1 MLRVTS
7 VTAWR
12 SDFAVPLN
20 YMDQAAETRFR
31 AEVPSEEYWRRQTKC
46 QYACPVHTDARGYIR
61 AIAAGDYEGAYLIA
75 RGPNPLA
82 SICGRVCGAPCEA
95 ACRRGSID
103 QPIAIRALKRF
114 VSDQHGGRLRSPG
127 EFPEGACDGLEEM
140 TGLARFLASREYVRP
155 EGFCVAIIG
164 SGPAGLA
171 AAHDLALL
179 GIAPTIFEAESRPAG
194 MLYTG
199 IPAYR
204 LPRDLIDAEIE
215 LIRRLGVEFR
225 CGVRVGRDI
234 EFEQLRRDFRAVIIA
249 VGAKRARMLQLPG
262 SDARGIFGGVDFLR
276 AMSLGEKLPIGR
288 RVVVIGGGNVAFDV
302 SRSAVRYEGEDAERL
317 LARQTETDI
326 SRVALRQAAVREVHL
341 ACLES
346 REEMPADEVEIVEGE
361 EEGIIRHNR
370 LGPKEFLFREENG
383 DRVVSGVRFR
393 PVVSVFDTKRRFA
406 PVYDDTQTIDLEA
419 DTVLLSVGQVPDLS
433 FLGDVARLQVD
444 PETCET
450 ATPGVFAAGDV
461 AYGARLM
468 IDAIASGK
476 KAARGVYRFL
486 TGSEIRQHEVQLHV
500 EIEGYRREA
509 GYEGRRRAHIPAA
522 PAKERLADPRR
533 LVETGYTEVQAA
545 GEAGRCLDCGVN
557 TIFDGEKC
565 ILCGGCVDVCP
576 TLCLKLVA
584 LEKLELSH
592 EIEALLA
599 ASGAGSGD
607 SAILKDE
614 EHCIRC
620 ALCAQRCPTH
630 AITMERFLF
639 RQEWTYA

>member
-1 MLRVTS
+1 MIQ
-7 VTAWR
+7 TAEAR
-12 SDFAVPLN
+12 FTAIVPN
-20 YMDQAAETRFR
+20 
-31 AEVPSEEYWRRQTKC
+31 EEYWRRQIKC
-46 QYACPVHTDARGYIR
+46 QFACPVHTDARGYVR

-82 SICGRVCGAPCEA
+82 SICGRVCGAPCEV

-114 VSDQHGGRLRSPG
+114 VSDQYAGTLLAPG
-127 EFPEGACDGLEEM
+127 EFSEGACDGLEEM
-140 TGLARFLASREYVRP
+140 TNLARFLASREYHRP
-155 EGFCVAIIG
+155 DGLRVAIIG

-171 AAHDLALL
+171 AAHDLALM
-179 GIAPTIFEAESRPAG
+179 GMAPTIFEAEPRPAG

-215 LIRRLGVEFR
+215 LIRSLGVEFR
-225 CGVRVGRDI
+225 CGVKVGRDI
-234 EFEQLRRDFRAVIIA
+234 EFEQLRRDFKAVIIA

-262 SDARGIFGGVDFLR
+262 SDAQGIYGGIDFLR
-276 AMSLGEKLPIGR
+276 AMSLGERLPIGR

-302 SRSAVRYEGEDAERL
+302 SRSAVRYAEDDPERL
-317 LARQTETDI
+317 VARQTETDI
-326 SRVALRQAAVREVHL
+326 SRVALRQESVREVHL

-361 EEGIIRHNR
+361 EEGIVRHNR

-383 DRVVSGVRFR
+383 QKVVAGVRFR
-393 PVVSVFDTKRRFA
+393 RVLSVFDANRRFA
-406 PVYDDTQTIDLEA
+406 PVYDDAETVDVEA
-419 DTVLLSVGQVPDLS
+419 DTVLLSVGQMPDLS
-433 FLGDVARLQVD
+433 FLGDVSRLQVD
-444 PETCET
+444 AETCET
-450 ATPGVFAAGDV
+450 GTPGVFAAGDV

-486 TGSEIRQHEVQLHV
+486 TGREIRQTETQLHV
-500 EIEGYRREA
+500 EIEDYRREA
-509 GYEGRRRAHIPAA
+509 GYEGRQRAHIPVASA
-522 PAKERLADPRR
+522 RERLADPQR
-533 LVETGYTEVQAA
+533 LVETGYTEVQAT

-584 LEKLELSH
+584 LEQLAPSP
-592 EIEALLA
+592 EIAALLA
-599 ASGAGSGD
+599 ANAAGPGD

-614 EHCIRC
+614 DRCIRC
-620 ALCAQRCPTH
+620 ALCAERCPTH

>member
-1 MLRVTS
+1 MAQSAEIRF
-7 VTAWR
+7 TAEIP
-12 SDFAVPLN
+12 DA
-20 YMDQAAETRFR
+20 
-31 AEVPSEEYWRRQTKC
+31 EYWRRQIKC
-46 QYACPVHTDARGYIR
+46 QYACPVHTDARGYVR
-61 AIAAGDYEGAYLIA
+61 AIAAGDYEAAYLIA

-82 SICGRVCGAPCEA
+82 SMCGRVCGAPCEA

-114 VSDQHGGRLRSPG
+114 VADQFAGRARDPQSFAQG
-127 EFPEGACDGLEEM
+127 ECDGLEEM
-140 TGLARFLASREYVRP
+140 ATLARFLAAREYRKP
-155 EGFCVAIIG
+155 EGMRVAIIG

-171 AAHDLALL
+171 AGHDLALM
-179 GIAPTIFEAESRPAG
+179 GMAPTIFEAEPRPAG

-215 LIRRLGVEFR
+215 LIRSLGVEFR
-225 CGVRVGRDI
+225 CGVKIGRDI
-234 EFEQLRRDFRAVIIA
+234 DFAALRGEFQAVIIA
-249 VGAKRARMLQLPG
+249 VGAKRARMLALPG
-262 SDARGIFGGVDFLR
+262 ADAEGIYGGIDFLR
-276 AMSLGEKLPIGR
+276 AVSLGERLPIGR

-302 SRSAVRYEGEDAERL
+302 SRSAVRYAEDDPERL
-317 LARQTETDI
+317 VARQTETDI
-326 SRVALRQAAVREVHL
+326 SRVAMRQEAVREVHL

-370 LGPKEFLFREENG
+370 VGPKEFLFREENG
-383 DRVVSGVRFR
+383 RKVVTGVRFR
-393 PVVSVFDTKRRFA
+393 RVLSVFDANRRFA
-406 PVYDDTQTIDLEA
+406 PVYDDHATEDVEA
-419 DTVLLSVGQVPDLS
+419 DTVLLSVGQMPDLS
-433 FLGDVARLQVD
+433 FLGDVARLQLNA
-444 PETCET
+444 ETLET
-450 ATPGVFAAGDV
+450 EMPGVFAAGDV

-486 TGSEIRQHEVQLHV
+486 TGREIRQHETQLHF
-500 EIEGYRREA
+500 EIEDYRREA
-509 GYEGRRRAHIPAA
+509 GYEGRRRAHIPVASA
-522 PAKERLADPRR
+522 RERLADPKR
-533 LVETGYTEVQAA
+533 LVETGYTEVQAVS
-545 GEAGRCLDCGVN
+545 EAGRCLDCGVN

-576 TLCLKLVA
+576 TLCLKLVG
-584 LEKLELSH
+584 LEQLERTP
-592 EIEALLA
+592 EVEALLA
-599 ASGAGSGD
+599 AGAADPGD

-614 EHCIRC
+614 DRCIRC

-630 AITMERFLF
+630 AITMERFQF

>member
-1 MLRVTS
+1 MIQS
-7 VTAWR
+7 
-12 SDFAVPLN
+12 
-20 YMDQAAETRFR
+20 AETRFT
-31 AEVPSEEYWRRQTKC
+31 ATVPNEDYWRRQIKC
-46 QYACPVHTDARGYIR
+46 QFACPVHTDARGYIR

-95 ACRRGSID
+95 ACRRGAID

-114 VSDQHGGRLRSPG
+114 VSDQYAGHLRAPD
-127 EFPEGACDGLEEM
+127 EFPKGACDGLEEM
-140 TGLARFLASREYVRP
+140 TNLARFLASREYQRP
-155 EGFCVAIIG
+155 DGFRVAIIG

-171 AAHDLALL
+171 VAHDLALM
-179 GIAPTIFEAESRPAG
+179 GMAPTIFEAEPRPAG

-215 LIRRLGVEFR
+215 LIRSLGVQFR
-225 CGVRVGRDI
+225 CGVKIGRDLD
-234 EFEQLRRDFRAVIIA
+234 FEDLRSDFKAVIIA

-262 SDARGIFGGVDFLR
+262 SDAQGIYGGIDFLR
-276 AMSLGEKLPIGR
+276 AVSLGERLLIGR

-302 SRSAVRYEGEDAERL
+302 SRSAVRYADDDSERL
-317 LARQTETDI
+317 VARQTETDI
-326 SRVALRQAAVREVHL
+326 SRVALRQEAVREVHL

-383 DRVVSGVRFR
+383 QKVVAGVRFR
-393 PVVSVFDTKRRFA
+393 RVVSVFDANRRFA
-406 PVYDDTQTIDLEA
+406 PVYDDSETVDVEA
-419 DTVLLSVGQVPDLS
+419 DTVLLSVGQMADLS
-433 FLGDVARLQVD
+433 FLGDVSRLQVD

-450 ATPGVFAAGDV
+450 GTPGVFAAGDV

-486 TGSEIRQHEVQLHV
+486 TGREIRQQETQLHV
-500 EIEGYRREA
+500 EIEDYEREA
-509 GYEGRRRAHIPAA
+509 GYEGRQRAHIPVASTQ
-522 PAKERLADPRR
+522 ERLADPKR
-533 LVETGYTEVQAA
+533 LVETGYTDVQAA

-584 LEKLELSH
+584 LEQLAPSP
-592 EIEALLA
+592 EIDALLA
-599 ASGAGSGD
+599 ENGAGSGD

-614 EHCIRC
+614 DRCIRC
-620 ALCAQRCPTH
+620 ALCAERCPTH

-639 RQEWTYA
+639 RQEWTYV

>member
-1 MLRVTS
+1 MIQ
-7 VTAWR
+7 
-12 SDFAVPLN
+12 P
-20 YMDQAAETRFR
+20 AETRFT
-31 AEVPSEEYWRRQTKC
+31 ATVPNEEYWRRQIKC
-46 QYACPVHTDARGYIR
+46 QFACPVHTDARGYVR
-61 AIAAGDYEGAYLIA
+61 AIAAGDYEAAYLIA

-114 VSDQHGGRLRSPG
+114 VSDQYSGHLRAPG
-127 EFPEGACDGLEEM
+127 EFSEGACDGLEEM
-140 TGLARFLASREYVRP
+140 TNLARFLASREYHRP
-155 EGFCVAIIG
+155 EGLRVAIIG

-171 AAHDLALL
+171 AAHDLALM
-179 GIAPTIFEAESRPAG
+179 GMAPTIFEAEPRPAG

-215 LIRRLGVEFR
+215 LIRSLGVEFR
-225 CGVRVGRDI
+225 CGVKIGRDVD
-234 EFEQLRRDFRAVIIA
+234 FEELRRDFKAVIIA

-262 SDARGIFGGVDFLR
+262 SDALGIYGGIDFLR

-302 SRSAVRYEGEDAERL
+302 SRSAVRYADDDSERL
-317 LARQTETDI
+317 VARQTETDI
-326 SRVALRQAAVREVHL
+326 SRVALRQEAVREVHL

-346 REEMPADEVEIVEGE
+346 REEMPADEVEIIEGE

-383 DRVVSGVRFR
+383 QKVVAGVRFR
-393 PVVSVFDTKRRFA
+393 RVVSVFDANRRFA
-406 PVYDDTQTIDLEA
+406 PVYDDSETVDVEA
-419 DTVLLSVGQVPDLS
+419 DTVLLSVGQMADLS
-433 FLGDVARLQVD
+433 FLGDVSRLQVD

-450 ATPGVFAAGDV
+450 GTHGVFAAGDV

-486 TGSEIRQHEVQLHV
+486 TGREIRQQETQLHV
-500 EIEGYRREA
+500 EIQDYQREA
-509 GYEGRRRAHIPAA
+509 GYEGRRRAHIPVASTQ
-522 PAKERLADPRR
+522 ERLADPKR
-533 LVETGYTEVQAA
+533 LVETGYTDVQAA
-545 GEAGRCLDCGVN
+545 GEAGRCLDCGIN

-576 TLCLKLVA
+576 TLCLKLVGLDQLA
-584 LEKLELSH
+584 PSP
-592 EIEALLA
+592 EIDALLA
-599 ASGAGSGD
+599 ENGAGSGD

-614 EHCIRC
+614 DRCIRC

>member
-1 MLRVTS
+1 MIQ
-7 VTAWR
+7 
-12 SDFAVPLN
+12 P
-20 YMDQAAETRFR
+20 AETRFT
-31 AEVPSEEYWRRQTKC
+31 ATVPNEEYWRRQIKC
-46 QYACPVHTDARGYIR
+46 QFACPVHTDARGYVR
-61 AIAAGDYEGAYLIA
+61 AIAAGDYEAAYLIA

-114 VSDQHGGRLRSPG
+114 VSDQYSGHLRAPG
-127 EFPEGACDGLEEM
+127 EFSEGACDGLEEM
-140 TGLARFLASREYVRP
+140 TNLARFLASREYQRP
-155 EGFCVAIIG
+155 EGLRVAIIG

-171 AAHDLALL
+171 AAHDLALM
-179 GIAPTIFEAESRPAG
+179 GMAPTIFEAEPRPAG

-215 LIRRLGVEFR
+215 LIRGLGVEFR
-225 CGVRVGRDI
+225 CGVKIGRDVD
-234 EFEQLRRDFRAVIIA
+234 FEELRRDFKAVIIA

-262 SDARGIFGGVDFLR
+262 SDAQGIYGGIDFLR

-302 SRSAVRYEGEDAERL
+302 SRSAVRYADDDSERL
-317 LARQTETDI
+317 VARQTETDI
-326 SRVALRQAAVREVHL
+326 SRVALRQEAVREVHL

-383 DRVVSGVRFR
+383 QKVVAGVRFR
-393 PVVSVFDTKRRFA
+393 RVLSVFDANRRFA
-406 PVYDDTQTIDLEA
+406 PVYDDSETVDVEA
-419 DTVLLSVGQVPDLS
+419 DTVLLSVGQMADLS
-433 FLGDVARLQVD
+433 FLGDVSRLQVD
-444 PETCET
+444 PETCAT

-486 TGSEIRQHEVQLHV
+486 TGREIRQQETQLHV
-500 EIEGYRREA
+500 EIEDYQREA
-509 GYEGRRRAHIPAA
+509 GYEGRRRAHIPVASTQ
-522 PAKERLADPRR
+522 ERLADPKR

-584 LEKLELSH
+584 LDQLAPSP
-592 EIEALLA
+592 EIDALLA
-599 ASGAGSGD
+599 ENGAGSGD

-614 EHCIRC
+614 DRCIRC

>member
-1 MLRVTS
+1 MNPAGTRYS
-7 VTAWR
+7 
-12 SDFAVPLN
+12 AV
-20 YMDQAAETRFR
+20 
-31 AEVPSEEYWRRQTKC
+31 VPSEEYWRRQIKC

-61 AIAAGDYEGAYLIA
+61 AIAGGDYERAYLIA

-114 VSDQHGGRLRSPG
+114 VSDRFAGGPRAPS
-127 EFPEGACDGLEEM
+127 EFPAGACDGLEEM
-140 TGLARFLASREYVRP
+140 SNLARFLASRQYQKP
-155 EGFCVAIIG
+155 EGARVAIIG

-171 AAHDLALL
+171 AAHDLALM
-179 GIAPTIFEAESRPAG
+179 GVAPTIFEAEPRPAG

-215 LIRRLGVEFR
+215 LIRSLGVEFR
-225 CGVRVGRDI
+225 CGVKVGRDI
-234 EFEQLRRDFRAVIIA
+234 EFAHLQRDFQAVIIA

-262 SDARGIFGGVDFLR
+262 SDAEGILGGVDFLR
-276 AMSLGEKLPIGR
+276 AMALRERLPIGR

-302 SRSAVRYEGEDAERL
+302 SRSAVRYEGDDPERL

-346 REEMPADEVEIVEGE
+346 RAEMPADEVEIVEGE
-361 EEGIIRHNR
+361 EEGIVRHNR
-370 LGPKEFLFREENG
+370 LGPKEFLVREEKG
-383 DRVVSGVRFR
+383 QRVVAGVRFR
-393 PVVSVFDTKRRFA
+393 RVVSVFDANRRFA
-406 PVYDDTQTIDLEA
+406 PVYDDTETVDIAA
-419 DTVLLSVGQVPDLS
+419 DTVLLSVGQVPDLG
-433 FLGDVARLQVD
+433 FLGDVQRLQVD

-450 ATPGVFAAGDV
+450 GTPGVFAAGDV

-486 TGSEIRQHEVQLHV
+486 TGREIRQQELQFHA
-500 EIEGYRREA
+500 EIEEYRREA
-509 GYEGRRRAHIPAA
+509 GYEGRQRAHIPVA
-522 PAKERLADPRR
+522 PPAVRLADPTR

-557 TIFDGEKC
+557 TIFDGARC

-576 TLCLKLVA
+576 TLCLKLVG
-584 LEKLELSH
+584 LEQLASTP

-599 ASGAGSGD
+599 ESGADAGD

-614 EHCIRC
+614 DRCIRC

-630 AITMERFLF
+630 AITMERFLY